1 MRLPALALTACLAV
15 SGCFDPGNV
24 DPDGGTRIRVN
35 CDGVSASWPV
45 QVTDLTGMP
54 VTGADVTATNDAN
67 QSLKVTGKTDSRGIF
82 LVDGA
87 VVGTGP
93 VTVRASYNGLSTNTG
108 RFTFTPSECAG
119 SVVEPRDLR
128 LQLQR

>member
-1 MRLPALALTACLAV
+1 MRLPALAFAACLAA

-24 DPDGGTRIRVN
+24 DPDGGTRVRVN
-35 CDGVSASWPV
+35 CDMVSSTWPV
-45 QVTDLTGMP
+45 EVVDLMGMP

-67 QSLKVTGKTDSRGIF
+67 LSLKATGKTDARGIY
-82 LVDGA
+82 LVDGK

-93 VTVRASYNGLSTNTG
+93 VTVRASFNGLNTNTG

-119 SVVEPRDLR
+119 SLVEPRDLR